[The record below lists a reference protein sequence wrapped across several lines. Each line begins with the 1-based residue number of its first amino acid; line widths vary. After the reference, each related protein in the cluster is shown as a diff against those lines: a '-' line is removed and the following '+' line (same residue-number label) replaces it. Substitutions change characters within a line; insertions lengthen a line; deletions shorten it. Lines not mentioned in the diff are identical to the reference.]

1 MTRLLAWLTVAL
13 ALTALATGARADVF
27 GYVDGSG
34 ELHLA
39 TEKLDDRYHLFMK
52 AREGGPVNPLAQ
64 PAQPTPTPT
73 IDPKLMKAKLFKRLV
88 DHPSIAKYE
97 PLIRSTSSERGL
109 DPELVKAVIAVE
121 SGFDAGAVS
130 DKGAVGLMQVLPAT
144 GQRYGVAADKRRSVE
159 QKLKDPTLN
168 LRIGTHYLADLMT
181 MFPDRVDLALAAY
194 NAGEQAV
201 IDHRN
206 AIPPYHETQ
215 AYVKLVDQFHTFY
228 SPRPAPEAPRV
239 GSVAGS
245 RVRVMIPP
253 PVAAG
258 GPPTATHTPVIVADP
273 VPVSAG
279 VPTSDSPSP

>member
-1 MTRLLAWLTVAL
+1 VTRLVAL
-13 ALTALATGARADVF
+13 LVIVLAFATHATVARADVF
-27 GYVDGSG
+27 GYVDEHG

-52 AREGGPVNPLAQ
+52 AREGGPINPLA
-64 PAQPTPTPT
+64 PAQPAPAPT
-73 IDPKLMKAKLFKRLV
+73 IDPKLMKTKLFQRLV
-88 DHPSIAKYE
+88 DHPNIAKYE

-109 DPELVKAVIAVE
+109 DPQLVKAVIAVE

-144 GQRYGVAADKRRSVE
+144 GERYGVSADKRRSVE
-159 QKLKDPTLN
+159 QKLKDPKLN

-215 AYVKLVDQFHTFY
+215 NYVKLVDQFHAFY
-228 SPRPAPEAPRV
+228 GPRPTPETPTVMRT
-239 GSVAGS
+239 AGA
-245 RVRVMIPP
+245 RVRVLIPP
-253 PVAAG
+253 PVASKSTTDLPA
-258 GPPTATHTPVIVADP
+258 IVRDP
-273 VPVSAG
+273 ASFPSSPA
-279 VPTSDSPSP
+279 TSDSPGP

>member
-1 MTRLLAWLTVAL
+1 MRLVALATFAL
-13 ALTALATGARADVF
+13 ALTAHATGARADVF
-27 GYVDGSG
+27 GYVDGTG

-52 AREGGPVNPLAQ
+52 AREGGPVNPLA
-64 PAQPTPTPT
+64 PAQPAPAPT
-73 IDPKLMKAKLFKRLV
+73 IDPKLMKVKLFKRLV
-88 DHPSIAKYE
+88 DHPNIAKYG

-130 DKGAVGLMQVLPAT
+130 DKGAIGLMQVLPAT

-159 QKLKDPTLN
+159 QKLKDPKLN

-206 AIPPYHETQ
+206 AIPPYRETQ

-228 SPRPAPEAPRV
+228 SPRPTPEVPAVVPR
-239 GSVAGS
+239 AGS

-258 GPPTATHTPVIVADP
+258 TPAAATDSPAIGADP
-273 VPVSAG
+273 GPVPAG
-279 VPTSDSPSP
+279 PATSDSPSP